1 MPKSDED
8 CETTIFFGTRQDKMQ
23 ETLKEGN
30 QVKGSP
36 GPCLTYGLVSKLP
49 GERQTA
55 EQGRPDQ

>member
-1 MPKSDED
+1 MPKLDED

-36 GPCLTYGLVSKLP
+36 GPCLT
-49 GERQTA
+49 
-55 EQGRPDQ
+55 